1 MDYFEELA
9 RVRSILS
16 VVNAALVDTAFE
28 ASPDPNIV
36 SGAAMLISQLCED
49 LDRAVEMNQ
58 SEKKGAA
65 A

>member
-9 RVRSILS
+9 QVRSILS

-28 ASPDPNIV
+28 ANPDPNIV

-58 SEKKGAA
+58 SEKK
-65 A
+65 